1 MAAVM
6 RHIAVAEAY
15 HEKRFLSLANDI
27 KEGRMF
33 VRNKP
38 TVWRCLNCGCLVE
51 GEHAPE
57 VCPAC
62 AHPKAYFAELNYSF

>member
-1 MAAVM
+1 M
-6 RHIAVAEAY
+6 RNIAVAEAY
-15 HEKRFLSLANDI
+15 HEKRFLKLAGDI

-33 VRNKP
+33 MRSKP

-51 GEHAPE
+51 GTGAPD

-62 AHPKAYFAELNYSF
+62 AHPKAYFEELNYTF